1 MRIDSVVFLSTNTL
15 ICNSVINVICEVIN
29 LNSHAFLLW
38 MSIIAILLSPDTQL
52 CIPNLQHLCASLQSM
67 NERDESFLGG
77 KEMERLV
84 KVELLWR
91 ENF

>member
-1 MRIDSVVFLSTNTL
+1 MWFAY
-15 ICNSVINVICEVIN
+15 EVIN

-38 MSIIAILLSPDTQL
+38 MSIIAILLSPNTDYVQETQL
-52 CIPNLQHLCASLQSM
+52 YDPNLQHLCASLQSM

-91 ENF
+91 ENFWRRTAS